1 MSFGSEQ
8 SGQKADEFSDDNAN
22 EFLEADDFED
32 GRKKRIKIR
41 ERKTSDEIPYESK
54 WKKMSAD
61 KRRKKKNFK
70 KKH

>member
-1 MSFGSEQ
+1 MFFGSEL
-8 SGQKADEFSDDNAN
+8 SGQKADEFSGDDSN

-32 GRKKRIKIR
+32 GRKKRVKIR
-41 ERKTSDEIPYESK
+41 DRKTSDEFPYESK